1 MEQHKIDAFIDLVQG
16 EGMTIQE
23 VIDLCSLVM
32 GDYRDDILES
42 QDNQKKITLAM
53 NYLAHAKKLV
63 NEAAE

>member
-1 MEQHKIDAFIDLVQG
+1 MEQHKIDAFIDLIQG

-23 VIDLCSLVM
+23 ILDLCKLVM
-32 GDYRDDILES
+32 SDYRDDILQGS
-42 QDNQKKITLAM
+42 DNQKKITLAM